1 MLCSD
6 RFIPQASWQH
16 QNSGVKYKRHYLNL
30 LKMTRII
37 NSTRTVMMEIV
48 IILLVAILEDMS
60 VDAGSAMRSEG
71 TYLRAM
77 PRSVLTLR
85 ST

>member
-1 MLCSD
+1 
-6 RFIPQASWQH
+6 
-16 QNSGVKYKRHYLNL
+16 
-30 LKMTRII
+30 
-37 NSTRTVMMEIV
+37 MMEIV
-48 IILLVAILEDMS
+48 IILLVAILEDVS
-60 VDAGSAMRSEG
+60 VDDGSAMRSDG